1 MSYLVRVIGFIISV
15 IMVSGC
21 GENNIPGEHKVEH
34 PVVQGAVVKKLTP
47 VEVTEFHESSGTVRS
62 VNTSVIA
69 AKVMGEISDIKV
81 NVSDSVR
88 KGDLLLVIKSPD
100 IDARIRAASE
110 ALGEAEKALDMAHE
124 QKTLMEKTFSRFK
137 ELYTEKAVSE
147 QEFDEIR
154 TKRDV
159 AILEY
164 ELSQN
169 SLKKAQAALEEAEAF
184 SDYITIRS
192 PVNGI
197 IADKHIDIGSMAA
210 PGMPLIIIEENT
222 YRIETTVDE
231 GMFALMKVG
240 MPVKIF
246 IDSLGLEKQGTVG
259 EIVHQIDPATRSF
272 TVKIDIK
279 ESSKLMR
286 GGFYSRVRF
295 PVGKKTTLYI
305 DEQALITRGELKGV
319 YTVDDEGLITLR
331 IIKIGKKEDGLYE
344 VLSGLNPGERIIV
357 EGVEHAVDGG
367 SIR

>member
-1 MSYLVRVIGFIISV
+1 MNYGVRVVGFIISV

-21 GENNIPGEHKVEH
+21 GENNIPGEQKGEH
-34 PVVQGAVVKKLTP
+34 PVVQGVAVKKLMP

-69 AKVMGEISDIKV
+69 AKVMGEVRDIKV
-81 NVSDSVR
+81 KVSDSVQ
-88 KGDLLLVIKSPD
+88 KGDLLLVINSPD
-100 IDARIRAASE
+100 IDARIKAASE

-124 QKTLMEKTFSRFK
+124 QKTLMEKTFSRFN
-137 ELYTEKAVSE
+137 ELYAEKAVSE

-154 TKRDV
+154 TKKEV
-159 AILEY
+159 ATLEY

-169 SLKKAQAALEEAEAF
+169 SLKKAEAALEEAEAF
-184 SDYITIRS
+184 SGYTTIRS

-210 PGMPLIIIEENT
+210 PGMPLIIIEEHT
-222 YRIETTVDE
+222 YRIETAVDE
-231 GMFALMKVG
+231 GMLALLKVG

-246 IDSLGLEKQGTVG
+246 IDALGMEKQGTIG

-295 PVGKKTTLYI
+295 PIGKKSKLFI
-305 DEQALITRGELKGV
+305 DEKALITRGELKGV

-331 IIKIGKKEDGLYE
+331 IIKIGKKKDGRYE
-344 VLSGLNPGERIIV
+344 VLSGINPGERIIV
-357 EGVEHAVDGG
+357 EGVANAVDGG